1 MGAVLNICDKYRLVN
16 IVGKVMGDVFPELKQ
31 HEVRIREIIA
41 EEEASFGKTLLKV
54 NMFVVYM

>member
-1 MGAVLNICDKYRLVN
+1 MNVVVR
-16 IVGKVMGDVFPELKQ
+16 VMGDVFPELKQ

-54 NMFVVYM
+54 GLLKIKILR

>member
-1 MGAVLNICDKYRLVN
+1 MCAVLNICDKYRLVN

-54 NMFVVYM
+54 NMFAVYM